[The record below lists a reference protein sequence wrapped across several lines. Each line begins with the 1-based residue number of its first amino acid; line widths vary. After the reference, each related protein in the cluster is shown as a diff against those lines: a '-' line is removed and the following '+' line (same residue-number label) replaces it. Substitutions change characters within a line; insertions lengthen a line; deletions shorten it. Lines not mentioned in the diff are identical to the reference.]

1 MSESSQGSSVSSV
14 ELQKLMDH
22 LFNPEDPTR
31 AMPLCL
37 WGHHGI
43 GKTEMIKGYAKSK
56 GWQFKY
62 IAPAQLEEMGDL
74 HGLPTIEKN
83 ELGKSKTCFASP
95 DWVPETEGPGIL
107 LLDDLNRADDRILR
121 GLMQLLQNREL
132 FSWKLPAKWFMV
144 ATANPDNSEYSVTT
158 MDDAMQTRMMHFT
171 LDFDLKSWSYWAD
184 KAGVDSRGIGFVN
197 SYPEIAV
204 GKKTTPRTLVGLF
217 KQLAPIS
224 DWKANLK
231 LVMSIAESLLDE
243 NTLAPFLNYI
253 KSELEHFMGPD
264 DLLSAEDFSTV
275 RKKIGVLLTGT
286 GNAQRLDRLSLL
298 LDRTINYLSTKGF
311 RFSELNRRNILS
323 FMEED
328 SVPEDLR
335 NRFRLE
341 LAKIQNLEIRKLV
354 TTPTFTDQLLAS
366 L

>member
-1 MSESSQGSSVSSV
+1 MGESFQGSSVSSMS
-14 ELQKLMDH
+14 LQKMMDH
-22 LFNPEDPTR
+22 LFNPEDPGR

-43 GKTEMIKGYAKSK
+43 GKTEMMKGYAKSK

-62 IAPAQLEEMGDL
+62 LAPAQLEEMGDL
-74 HGLPTIEKN
+74 HGLPTIEKDEN
-83 ELGKSKTCFASP
+83 GKNKTRFATP

-144 ATANPDNSEYSVTT
+144 ATANPDNSDYSVTT
-158 MDDAMQTRMMHFT
+158 MDDAIMTRMMHFN
-171 LDFDLKSWSYWAD
+171 LEFDLKSWSYWAD
-184 KAGVDSRGIGFVN
+184 KSGVDPRGIGFVN

-204 GKKTTPRTLVGLF
+204 GRKTTPRTLVALF
-217 KQLAPIS
+217 KQLAPIAN
-224 DWKANLK
+224 WKAELT
-231 LVMSIAESLLDE
+231 LVAGITESLVDE
-243 NTLAPFLNYI
+243 NTRLSFINYI
-253 KSELEHFMGPD
+253 KNELENFIGPY
-264 DLLSAEDFSTV
+264 DLLNGEDFNDI
-275 RKKIGVLLTGT
+275 RKKIDELLLGT
-286 GNAQRLDRLSLL
+286 ADSKRLDRLSLL
-298 LDRTINYLSTKGF
+298 LDRTLNYMSAKGF
-311 RFSELNRRNILS
+311 RLSDLNRRNLMG
-323 FMEED
+323 FLNMG

-341 LAKIQNLEIRKLV
+341 LAKIQNVEIRKLV
-354 TTPTFTDQLLAS
+354 TTRMYTEELLAS

>member
-1 MSESSQGSSVSSV
+1 MSESFQGSSVSSV

-22 LFNPEDPTR
+22 LFNPQDATR

-43 GKTEMIKGYAKSK
+43 GKSEMIKGYAKSK

-62 IAPAQLEEMGDL
+62 VAPAQLEEMGDL

-83 ELGKSKTCFASP
+83 NTGKSKTCFASP

-107 LLDDLNRADDRILR
+107 LLDDINRADDRILR

-132 FSWKLPAKWFMV
+132 FSWKLPSKWFMV

-158 MDDAMQTRMMHFT
+158 MDDALMTRMMHFT
-171 LDFDLKSWSYWAD
+171 LKFEVKSWSLWAD
-184 KAGVDSRGIGFVN
+184 GAGVDPRGIGFVN
-197 SYPEIAV
+197 SYPEVAV

-224 DWKANLK
+224 DWKANLS
-231 LVMSIAESLLDE
+231 LVMNITESLLDE
-243 NTLAPFLNYI
+243 KSLVPFVKYVKN
-253 KSELEHFMGPD
+253 ELENVIRPD
-264 DLLSAEDFSTV
+264 EILSAGDFRTV
-275 RKKIGVLLTGT
+275 RKKIAELLS
-286 GNAQRLDRLSLL
+286 GNGNSKRLDRLSLL
-298 LDRTINYLSTKGF
+298 LDRTIHYLSDKDF
-311 RFSELNRRNILS
+311 QLSELNCRNLLDLL
-323 FMEED
+323 EED

-341 LAKIQNLEIRKLV
+341 LAKIQNPEISKLV
-354 TTPTFTDQLLAS
+354 TNPIYTEQLLAS
-366 L
+366 F